1 MLYILIA
8 IGLFAIDWKIKNYVE
23 QNHKVG
29 HKKDILD
36 GKVTLKKQYNK
47 GFCLNI
53 LDDKVGIVKK
63 VSALVFTL
71 LVFAFLLILPQKNKC
86 LKKLGLSI
94 CLGGAASNVLER
106 FKRGYVIDYFS
117 INYKSLKKLVFNLAD
132 IFVIIGSG
140 IVFLYSLFSNKQ
152 DYCNLNS

>member
-29 HKKDILD
+29 DKKDILN

-47 GFCLNI
+47 GFCLNV
-53 LDDKVGIVKK
+53 LEDNANIVKK
-63 VSALVFTL
+63 VSAFVFAL
-71 LVFAFLLILPQKNKC
+71 LVFAFFLILPQKKKC
-86 LKKLGLSI
+86 LKKLGLSM

-117 INYKSLKKLVFNLAD
+117 INFKSLKKIVFNLAD
-132 IFVIIGSG
+132 IFIIIGSG
-140 IVFLYSLFSNKQ
+140 IIFLYSLFNNKE
-152 DYCNLNS
+152 DGYNL